1 MMLRSW
7 PRPRRLAIALALAL
21 AFQLAFIGLALQ
33 AAAASRGLRV
43 AIRDTDEKGVIVSET
58 LDLYGQ
64 SHALVIGIDR
74 YSAGWPQLSNA
85 VQDAEAVASELRGR
99 GFSVQ
104 LERNLEADEL
114 DRVLED
120 FFIDRGADPEARLLV
135 WFAGHGHTLKDQGYL
150 VPADTPRPGADIRG
164 FRKKAVPLRRFGE
177 LVREAESKHVLAVFD
192 SCFSGTIFGG
202 SRAGP
207 PPAIS
212 RATAYP
218 VRQFL
223 SSGDA
228 EQEVSD
234 DGRFRALFLGALR
247 GERGADANRDGYLT
261 ASELSLFLETAV
273 TNYTSSAQT
282 PRYGKLRDPDYDR
295 GDFVFLVPGS
305 QPPEEV
311 VRLPEVSAFDLADLE
326 RSAVSEED
334 VRQAWTLRRQ
344 GMKQDFQRTRVFE
357 RRDLS
362 QELKRT
368 AWERFLAAYPEDDPY
383 SREDEQLQTEAQ
395 QRMNALKP
403 PHAKLVLK
411 KGGIHDM
418 VYVQE
423 GEYLS
428 GCNIRIDEDCDD
440 DELPGDLRYVDAYYI
455 DRTEVTVAAYAKC
468 VHAGRCSEPET
479 RVRCTWGETGKQE
492 HPITCVTWAQSSSYC
507 AWAGKRLPTEWEWEK
522 AARGSADGR
531 KYPWGNRGYDSMR
544 RLANIADREAKKEWN
559 WSWVVASY
567 DDGFSA
573 TAPVGSYPEGMSPAG
588 ALDMMGNV
596 SEWTSTPRDGSRVLR
611 GGSWGS
617 LPHSAR
623 VSERT
628 WTDPTDGLESY
639 GFRCAQ

>member
-1 MMLRSW
+1 MLRS
-7 PRPRRLAIALALAL
+7 RPCPGRVAIALAFAL
-21 AFQLAFIGLALQ
+21 AFQLVSMGIALH
-33 AAAASRGLRV
+33 ANAASRGLRV
-43 AIRDTDEKGVIVSET
+43 TIRDTDVKGVMVSET
-58 LDLYGQ
+58 LELYGQ
-64 SHALVIGIDR
+64 SHALIIGIDS

-85 VQDAEAVASELRGR
+85 VTDAEAVASELRER

-104 LERNLEADEL
+104 LERNLAADEF

-120 FFIDRGADPEARLLV
+120 FFIDRGADPEARLFV
-135 WFAGHGHTLKDQGYL
+135 WFAGHGYTLKGQGYL
-150 VPADTPRPGADIRG
+150 VPADAPRPGNDNRG

-202 SRAGP
+202 ARAGP

-212 RATAYP
+212 RATAFP
-218 VRQFL
+218 VRQFI

-273 TNYTSSAQT
+273 TNYSSSAQT

-295 GDFVFLVPGS
+295 GDFVFLVPGG
-305 QPPEEV
+305 QPPEETV
-311 VRLPEVSAFDLADLE
+311 GLPDVSAFDLADLE

-334 VRQAWTLRRQ
+334 VRRAWTLRRQ
-344 GMKQDFQRTRVFE
+344 RMKQDYQRTRAFE
-357 RRDLS
+357 RRDVS
-362 QELKRT
+362 KELKRT
-368 AWERFLAAYPEDDPY
+368 AWERFLAAYPEEDPY
-383 SREDEQLQTEAQ
+383 SREDEQLRTEAQ
-395 QRMNALKP
+395 QRMNALKRR
-403 PHAKLVLK
+403 HAKLVLK

-428 GCNIRIDEDCDD
+428 GCNTRIDEDCDD
-440 DELPGDLRYVDAYYI
+440 DELPGQLRYVDSFYI
-455 DRTEVTVAAYAKC
+455 DRTEVTVAAYSKC

-479 RVRCTWGETGKQE
+479 RVRCTWGEAGKQE
-492 HPITCVTWAQSSSYC
+492 HPVTCVTWAQSSSYC

-544 RLANIADREAKKEWN
+544 RLANIADREAKKVWN

-567 DDGFSA
+567 DDGFSS
-573 TAPVGSYPEGMSPAG
+573 TAPVGSYPEGMSPTG
-588 ALDMMGNV
+588 ALDMVGNV

>member
-1 MMLRSW
+1 MLRPW
-7 PRPRRLAIALALAL
+7 PCPRRVAIAMAFTL
-21 AFQLAFIGLALQ
+21 AFQLAFMGLALQ
-33 AAAASRGLRV
+33 ADAASRGLRV
-43 AIRDTDEKGVIVSET
+43 TIRDTDVKGVMVSES
-58 LDLYGQ
+58 LELYGQ
-64 SHALVIGIDR
+64 SHALVIGIDS

-85 VQDAEAVASELRGR
+85 VRDAEAVASELRER

-104 LERNLEADEL
+104 LERDLGADEL
-114 DRVLED
+114 DQVLED
-120 FFIDRGADPEARLLV
+120 FFIDRGADPEARLFV
-135 WFAGHGHTLKDQGYL
+135 WFAGHGYTLKGQGYL
-150 VPADTPRPGADIRG
+150 IPADAPRPGIDTRG

-202 SRAGP
+202 ARGGP

-212 RATAYP
+212 RATAHP

-282 PRYGKLRDPDYDR
+282 PRFGKLRDPDYDR
-295 GDFVFLVPGS
+295 GDFVFFVPGS
-305 QPPEEV
+305 QPSEEV
-311 VRLPEVSAFDLADLE
+311 VGLPEVSAFDLVDLE
-326 RSAVSEED
+326 RNAVSEED
-334 VRQAWTLRRQ
+334 VRRAWTLRRLR
-344 GMKQDFQRTRVFE
+344 MKQDYQLTRAFE

-383 SREDEQLQTEAQ
+383 SREDEQLRTEAQ

-403 PHAKLVLK
+403 RHAKLVLK
-411 KGGIHDM
+411 KGGIHNM

-423 GEYLS
+423 GDYLS

-440 DELPGDLRYVDAYYI
+440 DELPGQRRYIDAFYI
-455 DRTEVTVAAYAKC
+455 DRTEVTVAAYSEC

-479 RVRCTWGETGKQE
+479 RVRCTWGEAGKQE

-544 RLANIADREAKKEWN
+544 RLANIADREAKREWN

-567 DDGFSA
+567 DDGFPS
-573 TAPVGSYPEGMSPAG
+573 TAPVGSYPEGMSPTG
-588 ALDMMGNV
+588 ALDMVGNV